1 MNNILTYGHVNLRA
15 VEPGDVDLLYVW
27 ENDSSLW
34 EVSNTHTP
42 FSKYI
47 LEQYLENAGRDVFD
61 QKQLRLIIQ
70 TLEGKPVGAVDLYD
84 VDFFHQRAG
93 VGILI
98 HRTED
103 RRQGYATDA
112 LTALEKYACESL
124 GIRQLF
130 ASIAEDNDASIRLF
144 QKIGYSVTGIRK
156 KWLNTLKG
164 WKDEWFF
171 QKFLV

>member
-1 MNNILTYGHVNLRA
+1 MNNVLTYGKIYLRA
-15 VEPGDVDLLYVW
+15 VEPGDIDLLYRW

-42 FSKYI
+42 FSRYI
-47 LEQYLENAGRDVFD
+47 LSQYIENTGRDILE
-61 QKQLRLIIQ
+61 QKQLRLIIL
-70 TLEGKPVGAVDLYD
+70 TLEGEPVGAVDLYD

-112 LTALEKYACESL
+112 LTALENYASESL

-130 ASIAEDNDASIRLF
+130 ASIAEDNDASIHLF
-144 QKIGYSVTGIRK
+144 QKKGYSVTGIRK
-156 KWLNTLKG
+156 KWLNTLRG
-164 WKDEWFF
+164 WKDEWFL